1 MKNDFPLFQTIYDTS
16 SILNQLFKEKYGFTL
31 DEIKKMS
38 LFELE
43 SKKILITS
51 LGSYYFISKDEKT
64 DLSYSLDIS

>member
-16 SILNQLFKEKYGFTL
+16 SILNQLFKEKYGSTL

-38 LFELE
+38 LSELE

-51 LGSYYFISKDEKT
+51 VGSYYFISKDGKN
-64 DLSYSLDIS
+64 DLLFNHN